1 MWVSK
6 KLSVLVVSFAAAFS
20 SITPVYAAEKVTIFA
35 ASSLT
40 NAMNEIADIYQDE
53 TGVKTAMSFASSSTL
68 ARQIAQGAP
77 ADIYLSANN
86 KWMDY
91 VFEQG
96 VMDADFRHKLLT
108 NSLVMVAPKS
118 YPDDHVIISASWNIK
133 QALDGTRL
141 ATGDPAHVPAGRYT
155 KESLENLG
163 LWQQAEPLL
172 ARANNVRGALAL
184 VEREEALLGMV
195 YKTDALIS
203 TKVKIVAD
211 IPESSHVPIE
221 YPVAIVKD
229 KSRKAVIDFYQFLR
243 SKQAIDV
250 FTEYGFGVNK

>member
-1 MWVSK
+1 MWASK
-6 KLSVLVVSFAAAFS
+6 KLSVLVVSLAAVFS
-20 SITPVYAAEKVTIFA
+20 SITPVHAAEKVTIFA

-40 NAMNEIADIYQDE
+40 NAMNEIAGLYQE
-53 TGVKTAMSFASSSTL
+53 KTGVKTAMSFASSSTL

-91 VFEQG
+91 VFDQG
-96 VMDADFRHKLLT
+96 AMEVDSRYQLLT

-118 YPDDHVIISASWNIK
+118 YPADHIAINAAWNIK

-172 ARANNVRGALAL
+172 ARANNVRGALVL

-211 IPESSHVPIE
+211 IPASSHVPIE

-229 KSRKAVIDFYQFLR
+229 KSRKAVIAFYQFLQ
-243 SKQAIDV
+243 SEQAIDV